1 MIKGHLLF
9 RLPLIAIAAIDK
21 VLILSLGDTA
31 IVLYKM
37 ENNSGFGLPY
47 LSWGNGS
54 LPGINYPIKYLEL
67 PIIDDEDN
75 KDPILAVSWNK
86 VIYLLKVS
94 QNEDG
99 SHLFKVSANF
109 KSSTEIIYMGW
120 ISENLIL
127 AIDQE
132 KRIKTLY
139 SSLFKNGDGS
149 DPNSAMFNYKKA
161 IMKTKCLDND
171 LSYQSFLI
179 KDINSSP
186 RNSNPTEI
194 IQTNSLS
201 NTILTFEGTKR
212 IFILCSKNLYIGRL
226 NNWDEYIKN
235 LISKGD
241 WLKSLVL
248 CLDIYQG
255 NIHIC

>member
-1 MIKGHLLF
+1 M
-9 RLPLIAIAAIDK
+9 
-21 VLILSLGDTA
+21 
-31 IVLYKM
+31 
-37 ENNSGFGLPY
+37 
-47 LSWGNGS
+47 
-54 LPGINYPIKYLEL
+54 EL
-67 PIIDDEDN
+67 PIIDDGDN

-99 SHLFKVSANF
+99 SNLFKISANF

-120 ISENLIL
+120 ISKNLIL

-139 SSLFKNGDGS
+139 SSLFQNGDGS

-161 IMKTKCLDND
+161 IMKTKSLDND

-179 KDINSSP
+179 KDLNSSQKYS
-186 RNSNPTEI
+186 NSTEI
-194 IQTNSLS
+194 IPKKFLSNSLNNNKQDS
-201 NTILTFEGTKR
+201 YMKSGPCYCNTILTFEGTKR

-226 NNWDEYIKN
+226 SNWDEYIKN

-255 NIHIC
+255 NINIC